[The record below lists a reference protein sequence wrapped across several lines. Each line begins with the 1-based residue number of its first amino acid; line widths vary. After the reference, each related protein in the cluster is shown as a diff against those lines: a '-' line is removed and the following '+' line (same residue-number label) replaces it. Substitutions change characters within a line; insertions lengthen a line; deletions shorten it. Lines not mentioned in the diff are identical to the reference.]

1 MTIEDAKR
9 KWEIDKA
16 MKHVQRLAENDYS
29 LNRFKSYDSWR
40 SINAYICL
48 LELELESCKRKEKDG
63 VRV

>member
-16 MKHVQRLAENDYS
+16 MKHMQRLAGNDYS

-48 LELELESCKRKEKDG
+48 LELELESYKRKERDG

>member
-1 MTIEDAKR
+1 MTIEEAKR

-16 MKHVQRLAENDYS
+16 RKRMQRLAENDRS
-29 LNRFKSYDSWR
+29 FNRFDSYDSWR

-48 LELELESCKRKEKDG
+48 LELEIESYKRKERDG

>member
-1 MTIEDAKR
+1 MTIEDAKK

-16 MKHVQRLAENDYS
+16 LKRMQRLAENDYS

-48 LELELESCKRKEKDG
+48 LELEIESYKRKAKDG
-63 VRV
+63 ICV

>member
-1 MTIEDAKR
+1 MTIEDAKE

-16 MKHVQRLAENDYS
+16 MKHMQRLADNDYG

-48 LELELESCKRKEKDG
+48 LELEIESYKRKIKDG
-63 VRV
+63 ICV